1 MERTDII
8 KDSKEGKIPEALEKE
23 LPDIA
28 AIIKKMLSLDPAA
41 RPSIEKIVQALKL
54 PSQIRSQ
61 LCGTI
66 KFRKENALR
75 WRKKY
80 FKLIDGNLHLFHKE
94 KDTKAEN
101 IYTLS
106 HWDILLAEH
115 DCDCPANQR
124 PAPKAE
130 HGVNG
135 INVSKEKCI
144 KLDNAD
150 QFGCEIKSENPDGIE
165 ELFKAFQESKIAY

>member
-1 MERTDII
+1 MSTYMERTDII

-28 AIIKKMLSLDPAA
+28 TIIKKMLSLDPTA

-54 PSQIRSQ
+54 PSQLRSQ
-61 LCGTI
+61 LCGSL

-80 FKLIDGNLHLFHKE
+80 FKLIDGNLHLFHNE

-115 DCDCPANQR
+115 DCPTSQR
-124 PAPKAE
+124 PQ
-130 HGVNG
+130 GD
-135 INVSKEKCI
+135 ISKEKCI
-144 KLDNAD
+144 KFDNTD
-150 QFGCEIKSENPDGIE
+150 QFGCEIKSENSEGIE